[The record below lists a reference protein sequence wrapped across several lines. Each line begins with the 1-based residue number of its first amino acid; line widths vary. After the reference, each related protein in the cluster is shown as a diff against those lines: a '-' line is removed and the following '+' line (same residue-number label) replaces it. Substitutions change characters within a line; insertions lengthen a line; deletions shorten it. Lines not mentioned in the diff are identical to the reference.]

1 MTPTPFELIQL
12 VISAAGGSAL
22 IVAGLAGWLGK
33 VWADRIMRSQTLLQ
47 DIDLD
52 LRNRRIGAY
61 LLLWKCTAL
70 LPKWPKAFGVS
81 YSQLMQFSET
91 LRTWYFE
98 TGGMYLSRSTH
109 RDAYTPLQDHLMQVL
124 SGVQQDC
131 MLNVVTDAH
140 YESIRAHC
148 SALRT
153 ALAADIESR
162 REGPA

>member
-1 MTPTPFELIQL
+1 MTFPEIIVTI
-12 VISAAGGSAL
+12 VSAIGGSAL
-22 IVAGLAGWLGK
+22 VVAGLAAWLGK
-33 VWADRIMRSQTLLQ
+33 VWADRISQSQKLLQ

-52 LRNRRIGAY
+52 LRTRRIGVY
-61 LLLWKCTAL
+61 DRLWKSTAL
-70 LPKWPKAFGVS
+70 LPKWPKAKGVT

-109 RDAYTPLQDHLMQVL
+109 RDAYSPLQDELMRVL
-124 SGVQQDC
+124 SGIEPEHMVDAI
-131 MLNVVTDAH
+131 TDAH
-140 YESIRAHC
+140 YEAVRVRG

-153 ALAADIESR
+153 ALATDIESR